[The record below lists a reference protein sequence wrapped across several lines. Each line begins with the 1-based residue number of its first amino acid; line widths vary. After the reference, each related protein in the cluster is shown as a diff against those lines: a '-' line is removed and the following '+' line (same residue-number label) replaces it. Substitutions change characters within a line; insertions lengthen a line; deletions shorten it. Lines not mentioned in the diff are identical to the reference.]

1 MSTVFE
7 PGVLYRPI
15 YVFDS
20 DLSTY
25 SLYVIWGCSSNIL
38 CNDLGLNLVI
48 LCPGGVPK
56 LLRQFLGK
64 SISRQNET
72 VT

>member
-1 MSTVFE
+1 MCLTLIFPLTHCMSSGDA
-7 PGVLYRPI
+7 P
-15 YVFDS
+15 
-20 DLSTY
+20 
-25 SLYVIWGCSSNIL
+25 SNIL

-56 LLRQFLGK
+56 LVRQFLGK